1 MNEIEILISIP
12 ASGKSTYLRKKIEE
26 ESDKWDKTFVISR
39 DDIVEELKDKYKMEY
54 ADFFKNTDEIKHI
67 LEEIKEI
74 AIEREKVALNALLN
88 EERVKVFIDRTNI
101 NKKAREIIYSS
112 FKEAIESKNVNIKA
126 TVFNFSPE
134 YLNIIL
140 DLNEK
145 RYEETGK
152 YIPEKVIH
160 DFVASFEPIDGDEI
174 FIYNEINYV
183 SPLKNLK
190 RNDRK
195 YKS

>member
-1 MNEIEILISIP
+1 MNEIEVLVSIP
-12 ASGKSTYLRKKIEE
+12 ASGKSTYLRKQIEE
-26 ESDKWDKTFVISR
+26 ESDKWDKVFIISR

-54 ADFFKNTDEIKHI
+54 ADFFKNTEEIKHI
-67 LEEIKEI
+67 LDEIKEI
-74 AIEREKVALNALLN
+74 AIEREKAALNALLN

-112 FKEAIESKNVNIKA
+112 FKEAIESKNVNLKA
-126 TVFNFSPE
+126 TVFNFSSE
-134 YLNIIL
+134 YFDIIL
-140 DLNEK
+140 SLNEK

-160 DFVASFEPIDGDEI
+160 DFVASFEPIEGDEM